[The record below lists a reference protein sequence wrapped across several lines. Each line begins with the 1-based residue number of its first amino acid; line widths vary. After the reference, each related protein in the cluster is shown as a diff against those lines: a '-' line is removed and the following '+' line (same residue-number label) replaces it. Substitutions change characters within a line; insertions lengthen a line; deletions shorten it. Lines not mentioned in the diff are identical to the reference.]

1 MIDTLSTPMIERE
14 REREELTKAGIER
27 LGEGNTLNKAK
38 ESQVNDYVLY
48 ACLGVNRI

>member
-14 REREELTKAGIER
+14 REELTKAER